1 MGSQDDEDE
10 DIDAMSMVEFRP
22 HPFATNFLVNEL
34 QLFRR
39 KRAGALLMRVEAEV
53 MVKCERREM
62 MCDVCL

>member
-1 MGSQDDEDE
+1 MGSQDDE

-22 HPFATNFLVNEL
+22 HPFATTFLVNEL

-53 MVKCERREM
+53 MVIVLIDCASHRDEEG
-62 MCDVCL
+62 

>member
-10 DIDAMSMVEFRP
+10 DIDAMSMVEFCP
-22 HPFATNFLVNEL
+22 HPFATTFLAANAL

-53 MVKCERREM
+53 MVIVLLNERII
-62 MCDVCL
+62 

>member
-1 MGSQDDEDE
+1 MGSQDDE

-22 HPFATNFLVNEL
+22 HPFSTTFLLVNEL

-53 MVKCERREM
+53 MVIVLNER
-62 MCDVCL
+62 

>member
-1 MGSQDDEDE
+1 MGSQDDE

-22 HPFATNFLVNEL
+22 HPFATTFLVNEL

-53 MVKCERREM
+53 MVIVLSVE
-62 MCDVCL
+62 